1 MRLVARKAARAIVLR
16 REQLTSEH
24 LRADPLRKLFPDIQ
38 QLRIELLFHD
48 PETHLPPPSPQLR
61 TLFPAAPAFF
71 RFACPCAD
79 CDGDFDLT
87 NAVTSLI
94 TNSAGRKRPASFT
107 GQLFCHGVRFRD
119 DAARQRSCPMQLSFK
134 LRAEPAP
141 IGVKDSTV

>member
-1 MRLVARKAARAIVLR
+1 MRFAARKTTTAIRAR

-24 LRADPLRKLFPDIQ
+24 VRAEPLRKLFPDIE
-38 QLRIELLFHD
+38 QLRIELLFRD

-87 NAVTSLI
+87 DAIATLMTS
-94 TNSAGRKRPASFT
+94 SAGRKRASSFT
-107 GQLFCHGVRFRD
+107 GQLSCRGVRFRD
-119 DAARQRSCPMQLSFK
+119 HAQHQSSCSMQLSFTF
-134 LRAEPAP
+134 RAERRR
-141 IGVKDSTV
+141 TE